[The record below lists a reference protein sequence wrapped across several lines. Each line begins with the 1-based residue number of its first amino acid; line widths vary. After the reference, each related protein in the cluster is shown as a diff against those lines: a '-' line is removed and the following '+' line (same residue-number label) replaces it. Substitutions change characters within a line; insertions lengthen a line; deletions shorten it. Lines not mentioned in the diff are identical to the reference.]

1 MQKGIG
7 YGLILCL
14 LLGISGCAHAPAR
27 DTFATQTIGVITGT
41 EADTQVTAVFPAATL
56 RQYTDFSSAL
66 AALHA
71 GEIAAI
77 ADEIAPLR
85 RISAQDKAL
94 ALITDP
100 LTKTEYGFA
109 VNSSAQQTL
118 LSRVNETL
126 AALKQNGTYRDM
138 EERWFPPKGD
148 PSPMPDL
155 SMPIEGKPLRIGV
168 FLKEPFAFWQNGA
181 LTGFDIELATRV
193 ALTLGVPL
201 EMVELTEHD
210 WERALVDDRVDLVCS
225 VMKPEKPSDHPL
237 FSDATYLGGIGLLT
251 LAK

>member
-1 MQKGIG
+1 MRNAICF
-7 YGLILCL
+7 GLVLCI
-14 LLGISGCAHAPAR
+14 LLGISGCSRAPAR

-41 EADTQVTAVFPAATL
+41 GADTQVTAVFPAATL
-56 RQYTDFSSAL
+56 RQYTDFSTAL

-85 RISAQDKAL
+85 RMAAQDKTL

-100 LTKTEYGFA
+100 LTQTEYRFA
-109 VNSSAQQTL
+109 VSSSAQQTL
-118 LSRVNETL
+118 LSHVNETL
-126 AALKQNGTYRDM
+126 AALKQNGTYHDM
-138 EERWFPPKGD
+138 EARWFPAKVD
-148 PSPMPDL
+148 PAPMPEL
-155 SMPIEGKPLRIGV
+155 PMPIEGKPLRIGV
-168 FLKEPFAFWQNGA
+168 LLKEPFAFWQNGA
-181 LTGFDIELATRV
+181 LTGFDIELATRI

-210 WERALVDDRVDLVCS
+210 WQRALTDDRVDLVCS
-225 VMKPEKPSDHPL
+225 VRKPEKPSDHPL

-251 LAK
+251 LTK